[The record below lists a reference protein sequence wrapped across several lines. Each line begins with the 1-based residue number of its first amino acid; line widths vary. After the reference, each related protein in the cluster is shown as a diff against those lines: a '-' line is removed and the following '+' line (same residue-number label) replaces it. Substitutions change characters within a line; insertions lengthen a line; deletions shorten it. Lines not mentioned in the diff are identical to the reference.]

1 MYFIRKHASTNVRR
15 IVLKQTSRAD
25 MERIF
30 SRWVNLIRRCGV
42 NITEEAILVRM
53 FTMCNN
59 YIMDYKT
66 LDDEELN

>member
-1 MYFIRKHASTNVRR
+1 M
-15 IVLKQTSRAD
+15 LKQTSSAD

-53 FTMCNN
+53 FAMCNN
-59 YIMDYKT
+59 DIMDYKMI
-66 LDDEELN
+66 DDEELN